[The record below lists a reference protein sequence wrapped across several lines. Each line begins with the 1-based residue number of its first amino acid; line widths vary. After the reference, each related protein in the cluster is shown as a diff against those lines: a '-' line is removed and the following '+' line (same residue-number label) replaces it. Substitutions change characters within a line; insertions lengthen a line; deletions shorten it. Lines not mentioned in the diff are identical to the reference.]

1 MRADTASNHLLG
13 ASGRAAWHD
22 PPVDEAEQGRAIA
35 AATALATEAGLDVQR
50 SEVLQSSN
58 KLALRL
64 EPAGVL
70 ARIARLGEEVAQQE
84 LDVARRLVELGAP
97 VAAPDPRVAPQVQVR
112 DSFAVTF
119 WVHHEQVATAIT
131 PDAHAHALAQLH
143 EGMRSVHGSFPH
155 ATDRVDEALGIVAEP
170 HRSPSLEPHD
180 RDLLD
185 RTLQRLRAAVVD
197 HPAEQLLHGEPHPG
211 NVLST
216 RHGPLFI
223 DLETCCRGPVELD
236 VAHLPEAVA
245 DRYPGADPIL
255 LQDCRE
261 LVLALVAAWRW
272 DSGDQFP
279 DGARFGQELLRV
291 LRAGPPWPTLDAVV
305 ARLGQP

>member
-1 MRADTASNHLLG
+1 MDEGEH
-13 ASGRAAWHD
+13 GRA
-22 PPVDEAEQGRAIA
+22 VA
-35 AATALATEAGLDVQR
+35 AAIALATGAGLDVQR

-70 ARIARLGEEVAQQE
+70 ARVAPLGQEVAQQE
-84 LDVARRLVELGAP
+84 LDVARQLVDLGSP
-97 VAAPDPRVAPQVQVR
+97 VAAPDPRVPPQVLVR
-112 DSFAVTF
+112 DGFAVTF
-119 WVHHEQVATAIT
+119 WVHHATVSPTVAPA
-131 PDAHAHALAQLH
+131 AHARALAQLH
-143 EGMRSVHGSFPH
+143 EGMRSVQGSFPH
-155 ATDRVDEALGIVAEP
+155 ASERVDEALRIVAAP
-170 HRSPSLEPHD
+170 SRSPSLPAHD

-197 HPAEQLLHGEPHPG
+197 HPDEQLLHGEPHPG

-236 VAHLPEAVA
+236 VAHLPEPVA
-245 DRYPGADPIL
+245 DLYPYVDPVL

-272 DSGDQFP
+272 DSGDRFP
-279 DGARFGQELLRV
+279 DGARFGRALLRV
-291 LRAGPPWPTLDAVV
+291 LRTGPPWPTLDTVV
-305 ARLGQP
+305 ARLGGP